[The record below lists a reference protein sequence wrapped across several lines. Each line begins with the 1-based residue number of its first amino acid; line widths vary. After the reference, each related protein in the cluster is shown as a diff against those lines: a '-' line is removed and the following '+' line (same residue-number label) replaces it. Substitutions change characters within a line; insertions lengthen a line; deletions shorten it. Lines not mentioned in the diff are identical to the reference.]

1 VQEVFSLYFNQ
12 PLEDGNVLNRGG
24 SRSSNGNWTISDLL
38 DAANNTDDCATLP
51 NPVACGLLFQQ
62 PTVAILLVGRN
73 DVLNGTPPEDFA
85 RALNEIAQGL
95 AGQGVIPVLVTIPGD
110 PAMVDQYNQA
120 IALVAERNSFP
131 LWNLWRGIPTNQVN
145 GDLTLTSPGGGQ
157 NALLTTDNLNNFG
170 TVQRNYQLLLVLNR
184 LRQNVP
190 IN

>member
-1 VQEVFSLYFNQ
+1 
-12 PLEDGNVLNRGG
+12 LEDGNVLNRGG
-24 SRSSNGNWTISDLL
+24 SRSSSGNWIISDLL
-38 DAANNTDDCATLP
+38 NAANNTDDCATLP

-62 PTVAILLVGRN
+62 PTIAILMVGRN
-73 DVLNGTPPEDFA
+73 DVFNGTPPEDFA

-110 PAMVDQYNQA
+110 PAVVDQYNQA
-120 IALVAERNSFP
+120 IALVAERNGFP
-131 LWNLWRGIPTNQVN
+131 LWNLWRGIPLNQVN

-170 TVQRNYQLLLVLNR
+170 AVQRNYQLLLVLNR